1 MDELLSQVTATARG
15 MWIYRRLA
23 MLTIWVVGAIGA
35 GVVLT
40 MPDSYQA
47 SARVFVDT
55 QSILR
60 PLMTGI
66 AVQPNI
72 EQQVSM
78 LSRTLINRPTVE
90 RLVRMAD
97 LDLGATSKAS
107 TDALVDAVTQSIKIQ
122 STGRDNLYTLS
133 YRDQSPEK
141 AQLVVKSLLTIF
153 VESSLGATRQDS
165 DSARRFLDDQ
175 IKTYESKLTEA
186 EGRLKAFKLRN
197 IEMQSEA
204 GLDSAGRASQ
214 IESTLNQAR
223 LELREAESA
232 RAAAARQLEEMRAQT
247 AKALAGPTPEVQTPE
262 LDTRLLAQKQNLD
275 GLLQRYTD
283 GHPDV
288 IRTRTLIADLEE
300 QKRKEIEVLR
310 RKLQQTGSVPIAQTN
325 PAAVELTRIYSAAQ
339 VQVASL
345 RARVVEYEARAQRVH
360 EQLKVAPQLEAE
372 LAQLNRD
379 YQVHQKNYSDLVAR
393 RESALMSGKLENTS
407 NVAEFRVID
416 PPRVAPKPVA
426 PNRLLLMPASL
437 AAAIAAGLGIAF
449 VMSQIRPVFFDGAT
463 LRQVTQ
469 LPLLGVVALIPNE
482 EQRRRE
488 SRSLKRFAVASV
500 AFLLLY
506 AGGMAALSIRSGALG

>member
-1 MDELLSQVTATARG
+1 
-15 MWIYRRLA
+15 MWIYRRVA
-23 MLTIWVVGAIGA
+23 MLTTWLVGAVGV
-35 GVVLT
+35 GVVLL
-40 MPDSYQA
+40 MPDYYQA

-90 RLVRMAD
+90 RLVRIAD
-97 LDLGATSKAS
+97 LDLGAQSKAS
-107 TDALVDAVTQSIKIQ
+107 TDAVVDAVTKSISIQ

-133 YRDQSPEK
+133 YRNPSPEK
-141 AQLVVKSLLTIF
+141 AQRVVQALLTIF
-153 VESSLGATRQDS
+153 VESSLGAARQDS
-165 DSARRFLDDQ
+165 DSARRFLDEQ
-175 IKTYESKLTEA
+175 IKSYEAKLTEA

-197 IEMQSEA
+197 IEMQSQS
-204 GLDSAGRASQ
+204 GLDSAGRAAEIDNQLS
-214 IESTLNQAR
+214 QAR
-223 LELREAESA
+223 LDLREAESA
-232 RAAAARQLEEMRAQT
+232 RAAAGRQLEVLRSQA
-247 AKALAGPTPEVQTPE
+247 ARPLASSAPDVQTPE
-262 LDTRLLAQKQNLD
+262 LDARIYAQKRNLD
-275 GLLQRYTD
+275 TLLQRYTD
-283 GHPDV
+283 EHPDV
-288 IRTRTLIADLEE
+288 VRTRFLIADLEA
-300 QKRKEIEVLR
+300 QKRREVEELR
-310 RKLQQTGSVPIAQTN
+310 RKVQMGHAAPAVETN
-325 PAAVELTRIYSAAQ
+325 PAILELSRIYSAAE

-345 RARVVEYEARAQRVH
+345 RARVVEYESRSHRIH

-379 YQVHQKNYSDLVAR
+379 YQVNQKNYADLVAR

-426 PNRLLLMPASL
+426 PNRLLLMPVSL
-437 AAAIAAGLGIAF
+437 LVAIGAGLGMAF
-449 VMSQIRPVFFDGAT
+449 VMSQVRPVFFDGVT

-469 LPLLGVVALIPNE
+469 LPLLGVVGLIASDE
-482 EQRRRE
+482 SRRRE
-488 SRSLKRFAVASV
+488 SRSLMRFIMACV

-506 AGGMAALSIRSGALG
+506 AGGMAVLSIHSGVLG

>member
-1 MDELLSQVTATARG
+1 MDELLSQITTTARG

-40 MPDSYQA
+40 MPDYYQA

-97 LDLGATSKAS
+97 LDLGSTTKAS
-107 TDALVDAVTQSIKIQ
+107 TDAVVDAVTQSIKIQ

-175 IKTYESKLTEA
+175 IKTYETKLTEA

-197 IEMQSEA
+197 IDMQSEG

-214 IESTLNQAR
+214 IENTLSQAR

-232 RAAAARQLEEMRAQT
+232 RAAAAQQLEEMRAQT
-247 AKALAGPTPEVQTPE
+247 AKSMAGPAPDVQTPE
-262 LDTRLLAQKQNLD
+262 LDARLLAQKQNLD
-275 GLLQRYTD
+275 ALLQRYTD

-288 IRTRTLIADLEE
+288 MRTRTLIADLEE

-310 RKLQQTGSVPIAQTN
+310 RKLQQTGEVPIAQVN
-325 PAAVELTRIYSAAQ
+325 PAAVELSRIYSAAQ

-345 RARVVEYEARAQRVH
+345 RARVVEYEARVQRVH
-360 EQLKVAPQLEAE
+360 QQLKVAPQLEAE

-379 YQVHQKNYSDLVAR
+379 YQIHQKNYADLVAR

-426 PNRLLLMPASL
+426 PNRLLLMPGAML
-437 AAAIAAGLGIAF
+437 AAVAAGLGIAF

-469 LPLLGVVALIPNE
+469 LPLLGVVGLIPSE

-488 SRSLKRFAVASV
+488 SRSLKRFIMASV

-506 AGGMAALSIRSGALG
+506 AGGMAALSIRTGALG

>member
-1 MDELLSQVTATARG
+1 MNEFLGQITTVARG
-15 MWIYRRLA
+15 MWIYRRIA
-23 MLTIWVVGAIGA
+23 MLTVWLVGVLGA
-35 GVVLT
+35 VVVLL
-40 MPDSYQA
+40 MPDYYQA

-90 RLVRMAD
+90 RLVRIAD
-97 LDLGATSKAS
+97 LDLGSHSKAS
-107 TDALVDAVTQSIKIQ
+107 TDAMVDAVTKSINIK

-133 YRDQSPEK
+133 YRDMNPDK
-141 AQLVVKSLLTIF
+141 AQRVVQALLTIF

-175 IKTYESKLTEA
+175 IKTYEAKLTEA

-197 IEMQSEA
+197 IEMQSQS
-204 GLDSAGRASQ
+204 GLDSAGRAAEVGSLL
-214 IESTLNQAR
+214 SQAR
-223 LELREAESA
+223 LDLREAESA
-232 RAAAARQLEEMRAQT
+232 RVAAARQLEVLRAQS
-247 AKALAGPTPEVQTPE
+247 APSGPGPAVQTPE
-262 LDTRLLAQKQNLD
+262 LDARIYTQKRNLD
-275 GLLQRYTD
+275 ALLQRYTD
-283 GHPDV
+283 EHPDV
-288 IRTRTLIADLEE
+288 VRARAMIADLEA
-300 QKRKEIEVLR
+300 QKRSEVEELQ
-310 RKLQQTGSVPIAQTN
+310 RKAQGAGAAPVVETN
-325 PAAVELTRIYSAAQ
+325 PAALEMSRAYSAAE

-345 RARVVEYEARAQRVH
+345 RARVVEYENRSQRLH

-379 YQVHQKNYSDLVAR
+379 YQVNQKNYADLVAR

-416 PPRVAPKPVA
+416 PPRVTPKPVA
-426 PNRLLLMPASL
+426 PDRVLLMPVAL
-437 AAAIAAGLGIAF
+437 LAAIAAGLGMAF
-449 VMSQIRPVFFDGAT
+449 VLSQVRPVFFDGAT

-469 LPLLGVVALIPNE
+469 LPLLGVVGLIPSD

-488 SRSLKRFAVASV
+488 SRSLKRFIMASV

-506 AGGMAALSIRSGALG
+506 AGGMAALSVRIGTLG

>member
-1 MDELLSQVTATARG
+1 MDELLGQITTAARG
-15 MWIYRRLA
+15 MWIYRRVA
-23 MLTIWVVGAIGA
+23 MLTTWLVGAIGV
-35 GVVLT
+35 GVVLL
-40 MPDSYQA
+40 MPDYYQA

-90 RLVRMAD
+90 RLVRIAD
-97 LDLGATSKAS
+97 LDLGSQSKAS
-107 TDALVDAVTQSIKIQ
+107 TDAVVDSVTKSISIQ

-133 YRDQSPEK
+133 YRNPSPEK
-141 AQLVVKSLLTIF
+141 AQRVVQALLTIF
-153 VESSLGATRQDS
+153 VESSLGAARQDS
-165 DSARRFLDDQ
+165 DSARRFLDEQ
-175 IKTYESKLTEA
+175 IKSYEAKLTEA

-197 IEMQSEA
+197 IEMQSQS
-204 GLDSAGRASQ
+204 GLDSAGRAAEIDNQLS
-214 IESTLNQAR
+214 QAR
-223 LELREAESA
+223 LDLREAESA
-232 RAAAARQLEEMRAQT
+232 RVAAGRQLEILRSQA
-247 AKALAGPTPEVQTPE
+247 AKSPVASAPDVQTPE
-262 LDTRLLAQKQNLD
+262 LDARIYAQKRNLD
-275 GLLQRYTD
+275 TLLQRYTD
-283 GHPDV
+283 EHPDV
-288 IRTRTLIADLEE
+288 VRTRFLIADLEA
-300 QKRKEIEVLR
+300 QKRREVEALR
-310 RKLQQTGSVPIAQTN
+310 RKAQEGHAAPAVETN
-325 PAAVELTRIYSAAQ
+325 PAILELSRIYSAAE

-345 RARVVEYEARAQRVH
+345 RARVVEYESRSRRIH

-379 YQVHQKNYSDLVAR
+379 YQVNQKNYADLVAR

-426 PNRLLLMPASL
+426 PNRLLLMPISL
-437 AAAIAAGLGIAF
+437 LVAIGAGLGMAF
-449 VMSQIRPVFFDGAT
+449 VMSQVRPVFFDGAT

-469 LPLLGVVALIPNE
+469 LPLLGVVGQIASDE
-482 EQRRRE
+482 SRRRE
-488 SRSLKRFAVASV
+488 SRSLMRFIMACV

-506 AGGMAALSIRSGALG
+506 AGGMAALSIHSGVLG

>member
-1 MDELLSQVTATARG
+1 MDELLGQITTAARG
-15 MWIYRRLA
+15 MWIYRRVA
-23 MLTIWVVGAIGA
+23 MLTTWLVGAIGV
-35 GVVLT
+35 GVVLL
-40 MPDSYQA
+40 MPDYYQA

-90 RLVRMAD
+90 RLVRIAD
-97 LDLGATSKAS
+97 LDLGSQSKAS
-107 TDALVDAVTQSIKIQ
+107 TDAVVDSVTKSISIQ

-133 YRDQSPEK
+133 YRNASPEK
-141 AQLVVKSLLTIF
+141 AQRVVQALLTIF
-153 VESSLGATRQDS
+153 VESSLGAARQDS
-165 DSARRFLDDQ
+165 DSARRFLDEQ
-175 IKTYESKLTEA
+175 IKSYEAKLTEA

-197 IEMQSEA
+197 IEMQSQS
-204 GLDSAGRASQ
+204 GLDSAGRAAEIDNQLS
-214 IESTLNQAR
+214 QAR
-223 LELREAESA
+223 LDLREAESA
-232 RAAAARQLEEMRAQT
+232 RAAAGRQLEILRSQAAKST
-247 AKALAGPTPEVQTPE
+247 AGSAPDVQTPE
-262 LDTRLLAQKQNLD
+262 LDARIYAQKRNLD
-275 GLLQRYTD
+275 TLLQRYTD
-283 GHPDV
+283 EHPDV
-288 IRTRTLIADLEE
+288 VRTRFLIADLEA
-300 QKRKEIEVLR
+300 QKRREVEALR
-310 RKLQQTGSVPIAQTN
+310 RKAQEGHATPAAETN
-325 PAAVELTRIYSAAQ
+325 PAILELSRIYSAAE

-345 RARVVEYEARAQRVH
+345 RARVVEYESRSRRIH

-379 YQVHQKNYSDLVAR
+379 YQVNQKNYADLVAR

-426 PNRLLLMPASL
+426 PNRLLLMPISLL
-437 AAAIAAGLGIAF
+437 AAIGAGLGMAF
-449 VMSQIRPVFFDGAT
+449 VMSQVRPVFFDGAA

-469 LPLLGVVALIPNE
+469 LPLLGVVGQIASDE
-482 EQRRRE
+482 SRRRE
-488 SRSLKRFAVASV
+488 SRSLMRFVMACV

-506 AGGMAALSIRSGALG
+506 AGGMAALSIHSGVLG

>member
-469 LPLLGVVALIPNE
+469 LPLLGVVGLIPSE

-488 SRSLKRFAVASV
+488 SRSLKRFIMATV

-506 AGGMAALSIRSGALG
+506 AGGMAALSIRTGALG

>member
-1 MDELLSQVTATARG
+1 MDELIGQITTTARG
-15 MWIYRRLA
+15 MWVYRRLA
-23 MLTIWVVGAIGA
+23 MLAVWVIGAIGA

-40 MPDSYQA
+40 MPDYYQA

-72 EQQVSM
+72 EQQVAM

-90 RLVRMAD
+90 RLVRAAD
-97 LDLGATSKAS
+97 LDLGSHSKAS
-107 TDALVDAVTQSIKIQ
+107 TDALVDAVTKSISIQ

-133 YRDQSPEK
+133 YRDRSPEK
-141 AQLVVKSLLTIF
+141 AQLVVQSLLTIF

-175 IKTYESKLTEA
+175 IKNYEAKLTEA
-186 EGRLKAFKLRN
+186 EGRLKTFKLRN
-197 IEMQSEA
+197 LEMQSQN
-204 GLDSAGRASQ
+204 GLDSAGRAAEVENMLS
-214 IESTLNQAR
+214 QAR
-223 LELREAESA
+223 LDLREAESA
-232 RAAAARQLEEMRAQT
+232 KAAAARQLEEMRAQ
-247 AKALAGPTPEVQTPE
+247 AAQALSGPAPDVQTPE
-262 LDTRLLAQKQNLD
+262 LDARLFAQKRNLD
-275 GLLQRYTD
+275 ALLQRYTD
-283 GHPDV
+283 EHPDV
-288 IRTRTLIADLEE
+288 VRTRTLIAELEA
-300 QKRKEIEVLR
+300 QKRKEIEELR
-310 RKLQQTGSVPIAQTN
+310 RKLQKTGTAPLSQAN
-325 PAAVELTRIYSAAQ
+325 PAAVELSRIYSTAE

-345 RARVVEYEARAQRVH
+345 RARVVEYESRVRRVH
-360 EQLKVAPQLEAE
+360 EQLKEAPKLEAE

-379 YQVHQKNYSDLVAR
+379 YQINQKNYADLVAR

-426 PNRLLLMPASL
+426 PNRLLLMPVSL
-437 AAAIAAGLGIAF
+437 LAAIAAGLGMAF
-449 VMSQIRPVFFDGAT
+449 LMSQVRPVFFDGAT

-469 LPLLGVVALIPNE
+469 LPLLGVVALIPSD

-488 SRSLKRFAVASV
+488 SRSLKRFIAASI

-506 AGGMAALSIRSGALG
+506 AGGMAALSVRSGALG

>member
-1 MDELLSQVTATARG
+1 MLITWLVG
-15 MWIYRRLA
+15 ML
-23 MLTIWVVGAIGA
+23 
-35 GVVLT
+35 GVVVVLL
-40 MPDSYQA
+40 MPDYYQA

-90 RLVRMAD
+90 RLVRIAD
-97 LDLGATSKAS
+97 LDLGSQSKAS
-107 TDALVDAVTQSIKIQ
+107 TDALVDRVTKAIGIQ
-122 STGRDNLYTLS
+122 STGLDNLYTLS
-133 YRDQSPEK
+133 YRDDSPEK
-141 AQLVVKSLLTIF
+141 AHRVVEALLTIF

-165 DSARRFLDDQ
+165 DSARRFLDEQ
-175 IKTYESKLTEA
+175 IKNYETKLTEA

-197 IEMQSEA
+197 IEMQSQT
-204 GLDSAGRASQ
+204 GLDSAGRAAEVDSLL
-214 IESTLNQAR
+214 SQAR
-223 LELREAESA
+223 LDLREAESA
-232 RAAAARQLEEMRAQT
+232 RAAAARQLD
-247 AKALAGPTPEVQTPE
+247 ALREQAVQPSGEVAPVVAQTPE
-262 LDTRLLAQKQNLD
+262 LDARIYAQKRNLD
-275 GLLQRYTD
+275 MLLQRYTD
-283 GHPDV
+283 VHPDV
-288 IRTRTLIADLEE
+288 VRVRALISDLEA
-300 QKRKEIEVLR
+300 QKRHAIDELLR
-310 RKLQQTGSVPIAQTN
+310 KVQRTGVSPVMVVN
-325 PAAVELTRIYSAAQ
+325 PAVQEMSRVYSAAE
-339 VQVASL
+339 VRVASL
-345 RARVVEYEARAQRVH
+345 RARVIEYEGRSRRMH

-379 YQVHQKNYSDLVAR
+379 YQVNQKNYADLVAR

-426 PNRLLLMPASL
+426 PNRLLLMPVSL
-437 AAAIAAGLGIAF
+437 IAAIAAGLGIAF
-449 VMSQIRPVFFDGAT
+449 VLSQVRPVFFDGAS

-469 LPLLGVVALIPNE
+469 LPLLGVVGLTPSD

-488 SRSLKRFAVASV
+488 SRSLKRFVAAGI

-506 AGGMAALSIRSGALG
+506 AGGMAALSVHTRLPG